1 MPKPQRK
8 PNNAYVKALNLLNY
22 KNYSSF
28 EMKRKLDQ
36 FSYDESEIREA
47 IEKCIELKLL
57 NDQETFKY
65 YIEQAQLEK
74 KWGYRKIV
82 SKLHEKQVPSDMIR
96 FYMKEY
102 YQKELEEEIKESLI
116 QEKEKTLEGTME
128 EIKKKGILAR
138 FLNQRGF

>member
-1 MPKPQRK
+1 MTKPQKK
-8 PNNAYVKALNLLNY
+8 PNNAYIKALNLLNY

-28 EMKRKLDQ
+28 EMKKKLEK
-36 FSYDESEIREA
+36 FNFEEAEIMEA
-47 IEKCIELKLL
+47 IGKCIDLKLL

-65 YIEQAQLEK
+65 YIEHAQLEK
-74 KWGYRKIV
+74 KWGFRKIV
-82 SKLHEKQVPSDMIR
+82 SKLYEKQLPSDMVK

-102 YQKELEEEIKESLI
+102 YQKDLEEEIKQTLL
-116 QEKEKTLEGTME
+116 QEKEKTLDDTIE